1 MKYFFTLII
10 CFVFELAAIGQ
21 QLVLSGKITNN
32 NNEAVPFASV
42 YIEGSSTATS
52 ANENG
57 FYQLKLKKGEYTL
70 ITKALG
76 YKAFRT
82 KISLNANLNTDIKLE
97 QEIYE
102 LSNVE
107 VKAGGEDP
115 AYAIIRKAIAKRK
128 QHLNEIKSF
137 SSNVYI
143 KGVQKLVDAPKKF
156 LGRDVA
162 KILELDSNRQGIL
175 YLSESESKFYFQ
187 KPNNIKEEMLS
198 SKVAG
203 RNNAFS
209 FNKASDLQVNFYENF
224 QQFEGLSN
232 RGFISPLADNAFFYY
247 YYKLSGSTIENGQMV
262 NKISVI
268 PKRPYDP
275 VFRGDI
281 YIIEDSWRIYS
292 TNLMLNKAANINFVD
307 TLNINQQ
314 FIPVDDIWMPSTTN
328 FSFNGKV
335 LGFAFKG
342 YFIGIYSNYDVNRK
356 FEKGFFNDEILS
368 IKKGVNKKDSLYWY
382 TNRPVPLVP
391 DEVKEY
397 KKRDS
402 LEQRKLSKTYLD
414 SLEKANN
421 KFKPFGY
428 VLAGYTFNDRFNKQS
443 FRLNALLP
451 SVFYNTV
458 EGYGI
463 YYGVKYTKNYELNR
477 SFSIEPNIR
486 VGFQTGNFRG
496 DIKATYNYNPLKN
509 AYFSVSAGSSIVD
522 LNNFGT
528 ISPIGNTLNTLLYE
542 TNYLKLYKKNF
553 AAVNFGQELAN
564 GLYLDAGLEYARRF
578 ALNNRFSNIWRDVE
592 DEVLTSNNPFTP
604 QFDSPLF
611 PNNNALSFSA
621 DLSYIFGQKY
631 ISRPDGKFY
640 EPQRYPKI
648 SLRYKKGLNI
658 LGSDVDYDFAEAELS
673 QDNIKLGLLGRSSFS
688 ITAGKFF
695 NNNQSFYTDYRH
707 FRGNK
712 ALTFNPSLK
721 NFHFLDY
728 YTFSTTRQFIEAHYE
743 NNFYGFLFNKIP
755 LLRKAKLEEIVGAAY
770 LTQPDK
776 TDYTEVYVGIKR
788 LIFRVDYG
796 FSFDRNGR
804 ITQGFKIFYGF

>member
-1 MKYFFTLII
+1 MKYFFTLFILI
-10 CFVFELAAIGQ
+10 VFKFTAFGQ
-21 QLVLSGKITNN
+21 QVILSGKITNN
-32 NNEAVPFASV
+32 NNEPAPFASV
-42 YIEGSSTATS
+42 YIKGSSVATS
-52 ANENG
+52 ANEEG
-57 FYQLKLKKGEYTL
+57 FYQLKLKPGKYTL
-70 ITKALG
+70 IVQAIG
-76 YKAFRT
+76 YK
-82 KISLNANLNTDIKLE
+82 SSNTDVEITANKTTNVKLDDE
-97 QEIYE
+97 VYE
-102 LSNVE
+102 LGSVE
-107 VKAGGEDP
+107 IKGNGEDP
-115 AYAIIRKAIAKRK
+115 AYAIMRKSIAKRK
-128 QHLNEIKSF
+128 EHFDEIKGF
-137 SSNVYI
+137 RADVYI
-143 KGVQKLVDAPKKF
+143 KGVQKLVEAPKKF

-175 YLSESESKFYFQ
+175 YLSESESKFYYE

-209 FNKASDLQVNFYENF
+209 FNKASDLQINFYNNF

-232 RGFISPLADNAFFYY
+232 RGFISPVADNALFYY
-247 YYKLSGSTIENGQMV
+247 RYKLLGSTVENGQTI
-262 NKISVI
+262 NKIKVI
-268 PKRPYDP
+268 PRRTYDP

-281 YIIEDSWRIYS
+281 YITEDSWRIYS
-292 TNLMLNKAANINFVD
+292 TNLILDKSANINFVD
-307 TLNINQQ
+307 TLKINQQ
-314 FIPVDDIWMPSTTN
+314 YIPTGDTWMPSNVNFN
-328 FSFNGKV
+328 FSGKV
-335 LGFAFKG
+335 LGFAFEG
-342 YFIGIYSNYDVNRK
+342 YFIGIYSNYDVNPK
-356 FEKGFFNDEILS
+356 FEKNFFSGEILS
-368 IKKGVNKKDSLYWY
+368 VKKGVNKKDSLYWY

-391 DEVKEY
+391 DEIKEY

-414 SLEKANN
+414 SLERENN

-428 VLAGYTFNDRFNKQS
+428 LIAGHTFNDRYNKQS
-443 FRLNALLP
+443 LRFNALLP

-463 YYGVKYTKNYELNR
+463 YYGINYTKNYDLNR

-496 DIKATYNYNPLKN
+496 DIKVTYNYNPVKN
-509 AYFSVSAGSSIVD
+509 AFVSFSAGSIITD

-528 ISPIGNTLNTLLYE
+528 ISQIGNTFNTLLYE
-542 TNYLKLYKKNF
+542 TNFLKLYKKNF

-564 GLYLDAGLEYARRF
+564 GLYLKAGLEYARRF
-578 ALNNRFSNIWRDVE
+578 SLNNQFSNIWRDIE
-592 DEVLTSNNPFTP
+592 DEFLTSNNPFTP
-604 QFDSPLF
+604 TFDSSLF
-611 PNNNALSFSA
+611 PANNAFTLSA
-621 DLSYIFGQKY
+621 DLSYAFGAKF
-631 ISRPDGKFY
+631 ITRPDGKFY
-640 EPQRYPKI
+640 EPQRFPKL
-648 SLRYKKGLNI
+648 SVRYRKGLNF
-658 LGSDVDYDFAEAELS
+658 LGSDVNYDFAEAELS

-688 ITAGKFF
+688 IAAGKFF
-695 NNNQSFYTDYRH
+695 NDKQSFYVDYRH
-707 FRGNK
+707 FRGNQ
-712 ALTFNPSLK
+712 ALTFNPSLQ

-755 LLRKAKLEEIVGAAY
+755 FLRKAKLEEIVGAAY

-776 TDYTEVYVGIKR
+776 TDYTEVYIGIKR